1 MYCDK
6 DRRGLYS
13 IMELNENYI
22 ETIRRA
28 LLDYRT
34 ELVGLASKAN
44 REAREQYDRAGILLR
59 TIERIL

>member
-1 MYCDK
+1 MYCDR
-6 DRRGLYS
+6 DRRGFCS
-13 IMELNENYI
+13 IMELDESHI

-34 ELVGLASKAN
+34 ELVGLSSEAN